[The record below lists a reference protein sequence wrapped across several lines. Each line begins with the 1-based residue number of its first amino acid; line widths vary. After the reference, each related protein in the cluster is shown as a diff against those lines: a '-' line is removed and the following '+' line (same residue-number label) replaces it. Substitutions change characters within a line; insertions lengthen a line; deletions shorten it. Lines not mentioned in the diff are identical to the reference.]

1 MTARQQTRR
10 SSTYTTRE
18 LTILGMFIAIELVMY
33 LMGLGKVPFGVF
45 NLSFLSIPVAMGAVL
60 IGPLEGGML
69 GLVFGMTSLYSAMTG
84 VGGLTTI
91 LYNAYP
97 LHGIILC
104 VGMRTLMGAVT
115 GFVFRGVR
123 KIDKTRTVCYYVGA
137 IAAPLLNTLFFMGYI
152 CLFLFGTAEVQSKTG
167 GLNPL
172 AWVVAAVGVQG
183 LIEAGVCCFVGG
195 SVGKGVAHALKLD
208 R

>member
-1 MTARQQTRR
+1 MTSQGKTKR
-10 SSTYTTRE
+10 SNTYSTRE
-18 LTILGMFIAIELVMY
+18 LTIISLFIAIELVMY
-33 LMGLGKVPFGVF
+33 LMGLGKVPFGIF
-45 NLSFLSIPVAMGAVL
+45 NLSLLTIPVALGALL

-84 VGGLTTI
+84 TSGLTSL
-91 LYNAYP
+91 LYDAFP
-97 LHGIILC
+97 VHTIILC
-104 VGMRTLMGAVT
+104 VGMRTLMGVCT
-115 GFVFRGVR
+115 GYIFRGLR
-123 KIDKTRTVCYYVGA
+123 KIDKTRTISYYVGA

-152 CLFLFGTAEVQSKTG
+152 CIFLFGTAEVQSKTG

-172 AWVVAAVGVQG
+172 MWVVAAVGAQG

-195 SVGKGVAHALKLD
+195 SVGKGVAHALKMD